1 MGEAGV
7 NAEDDTF
14 KLGIWLI
21 NKAGADI
28 SNTKTNTEYTLNI
41 LIKTQGIDAILL
53 PGGRDCKIEILFS
66 KNDENVYVN
75 HVKVLGKYG
84 DDFHE
89 RYEWYS
95 GNNFNLENAIY
106 ILRRILLK
114 STTGVFKVSGPKEV
128 PVPAGGAKASRVSC
142 TPGGYIFNIIA

>member
-41 LIKTQGIDAILL
+41 LLRTKGIDAFWLQE
-53 PGGRDCKIEILFS
+53 RDCKIEILFS

-75 HVKVLGKYG
+75 HVKVLEKYG
-84 DDFHE
+84 DDF
-89 RYEWYS
+89 YEKYDWNS
-95 GNNFNLENAIY
+95 NSNFNLEGAIY
-106 ILRRILLK
+106 ILDRILEENIGGL
-114 STTGVFKVSGPKEV
+114 KVSGPKEV